1 MKSKGLV
8 SSHVE
13 SVQTV
18 KNESVSSAKLEKVIN
33 TLLTSL
39 LSGGDH
45 ASLEMTR
52 TNDSINLTSVVGT
65 RSLSITIRNTKG
77 RRTLS

>member
-1 MKSKGLV
+1 MKKVNSEMAAQ
-8 SSHVE
+8 H
-13 SVQTV
+13 SVQTI

-39 LSGGDH
+39 LAGGDN
-45 ASLEMTR
+45 ASLEISR

-65 RSLSITIRNTKG
+65 RSLSITIRNH
-77 RRTLS
+77 RRALS